1 MVQRLVAVLLLAV
14 VTGSSQQGDS
24 RTMRQRNVS
33 DANQHFLHGL
43 FLSARHSAAASAI
56 RELSSAALTILL
68 GRRGTRSVVP
78 ARRFVR
84 YGNRIEMAWA
94 KQSPRVQ
101 SLCSRPVIVGCARA
115 MAPCEDRAAHHSQ
128 VHKRLLPGRPWHPAR
143 TTTSWSDGR
152 KYIIA
157 HHYLPHRFPLL
168 CPPPPHL
175 PPPPPSWHARFN
187 SRSQPFSSLS

>member
-152 KYIIA
+152 NIYHCTSLFA
-157 HHYLPHRFPLL
+157 
-168 CPPPPHL
+168 
-175 PPPPPSWHARFN
+175 
-187 SRSQPFSSLS
+187 SSLSTTVPPSSSPAPSPSFLARPLQ

>member
-1 MVQRLVAVLLLAV
+1 MQC
-14 VTGSSQQGDS
+14 GNGMS
-24 RTMRQRNVS
+24 RTRITNSRPLN
-33 DANQHFLHGL
+33 FLHGL
-43 FLSARHSAAASAI
+43 FLSARHSAAALAI

-68 GRRGTRSVVP
+68 GRRGARFVVP

-115 MAPCEDRAAHHSQ
+115 MAPCEGQAAHHSQ

-152 KYIIA
+152 KIY
-157 HHYLPHRFPLL
+157 HRASLF
-168 CPPPPHL
+168 
-175 PPPPPSWHARFN
+175 A
-187 SRSQPFSSLS
+187 SSLSTTVPPSSSPAPSPSFQARPLQ